1 MKILIIRFS
10 SIGDIVLTSPVIR
23 CIKQQVNNAEVH
35 FITKTIYKEI
45 VCNNPHLTK
54 VHCINDS
61 VNEINEALLEE
72 KFDLIIDLHD
82 NLRSHQVSKLLGVKT
97 YRYNKQRFKRFLLI
111 QFKIDALKNHVVDR
125 YFSAVK
131 KLNVIHDGKGLD
143 YFINEKEEILPA
155 QLPFTHIAGYAVIVI
170 GAKHFTKRIP
180 LEKLAALC
188 QKITIPII
196 LLGGKEDA
204 YTGTQLE
211 AIDKFKIYNA
221 CGNYSINQSASVLK
235 RAKFVIT
242 PDTGMMHIAAAFQKR
257 IIAVFGSTDK
267 RLGFVPYQNN
277 SNTAIIEN
285 TTLGCRPCH
294 KHGLEKCPKVH
305 FKCMNDLD
313 MQKVVD
319 VL

>member
-45 VCNNPHLTK
+45 VCNNPYLTK

-61 VNEINEALLEE
+61 VNEIKEALLKEN
-72 KFDLIIDLHD
+72 FDLIIDLHD

-131 KLNVIHDGKGLD
+131 KLNVINDGKGLD
-143 YFINEKEEILPA
+143 YFINEKEEISPA

-294 KHGLEKCPKVH
+294 KHGLEKCPKGH

-313 MQKVVD
+313 MQKVID